1 MVSID
6 AAFLIGVAM
15 GLVAGFG
22 WLIRA
27 YCSRGS
33 DHFGSS
39 SMGE

>member
-1 MVSID
+1 MSNVE

-15 GLVAGFG
+15 GLVAGIG

-27 YCSRGS
+27 YCSRES